1 MTLELQPLLKKG
13 QEMVREGRGEGEE
26 EEGEE
31 GKKGQEIKGGARV
44 VMVTSAVH
52 SSAEF
57 DPSNMNGER
66 CYSRFMAYYNSKLY
80 NVSTFLPT

>member
-13 QEMVREGRGEGEE
+13 QEMVREGRGE
-26 EEGEE
+26 
-31 GKKGQEIKGGARV
+31 GQEIKGGARV

-80 NVSTFLPT
+80 NVSIFLPTS